1 MDRLSLIFC
10 AAALA
15 LCLLAAVAVF
25 PFAAL
30 SKAELE
36 QSRAVVSA
44 EALPDVDLG
53 EFGEVSVLDLVTY
66 YMESPPEVPLAGK
79 PAAVRFQ
86 GC

>member
-1 MDRLSLIFC
+1 LVFC
-10 AAALA
+10 AAALV
-15 LCLLAAVAVF
+15 LSVVVAVASF

-30 SKAELE
+30 SRADLE
-36 QSRAVVSA
+36 ASRTVVSA

-53 EFGEVSVLDLVTY
+53 DFGEVSVLDLVTY
-66 YMESPPEVPLAGK
+66 YTESPPEAPLAGK